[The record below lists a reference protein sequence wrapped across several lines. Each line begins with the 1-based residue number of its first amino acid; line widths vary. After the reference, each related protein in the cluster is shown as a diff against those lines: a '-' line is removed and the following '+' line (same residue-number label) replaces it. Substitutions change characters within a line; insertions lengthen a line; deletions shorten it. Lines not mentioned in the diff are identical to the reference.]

1 MKWSGHYFDLL
12 RVRATEKKK
21 RQNLPI
27 QWSRSDGLW
36 FYRSHN
42 MRKIRPSSGQRRKS
56 PSRASDLF
64 STSIKNS
71 TEIVR
76 QKGMGSSRSSNHG
89 DSIGSNEARQVH
101 WTFARGAKIQ
111 IKIHCASSKS
121 RDFRVRQIGFLEKH
135 QGVRHSKIT
144 LRIVL
149 PRIGRRWLTN
159 QNEMVVD
166 VNV

>member
-1 MKWSGHYFDLL
+1 MLQCQQCEGHEMVGSLFRFAESQGD
-12 RVRATEKKK
+12 RKKK

-56 PSRASDLF
+56 PSRATDLF

-101 WTFARGAKIQ
+101 WTFARGAKDTN
-111 IKIHCASSKS
+111 KNS
-121 RDFRVRQIGFLEKH
+121 
-135 QGVRHSKIT
+135 
-144 LRIVL
+144 LRIVKE
-149 PRIGRRWLTN
+149 PGFSCEANRIFGEAPGGAT
-159 QNEMVVD
+159 Q
-166 VNV
+166 